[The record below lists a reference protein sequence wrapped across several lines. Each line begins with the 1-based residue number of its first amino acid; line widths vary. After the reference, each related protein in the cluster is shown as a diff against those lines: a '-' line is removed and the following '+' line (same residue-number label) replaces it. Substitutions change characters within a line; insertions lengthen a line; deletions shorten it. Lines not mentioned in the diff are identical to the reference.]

1 LSRTATA
8 HLAASAA
15 AGALALWLVSCGG
28 DHRQALA
35 GVPPPVTATATAPL
49 PGKDT
54 PPVTIG
60 DKNTPEQ
67 FVLGELYRQALA
79 AKGFSVSLNRNI
91 GPTEV
96 TIKAMQTG
104 TLDMYPEYVG
114 TWNSAVAGD
123 PGPYSSAKE
132 AYQVARQWAIAH
144 GFDLLAPTP
153 FSNSDAIGVT
163 QSFASQNGLQTIS
176 DLGKVQQTLTLGAP
190 PQFQHSQSGLL
201 GIEQAYGV
209 VPASFKPLGIGDQ
222 YQALDKGSVQAAD
235 VSSTDGQLAT
245 GQYKLLQDPKHL
257 FGFNNVAPVVTS
269 KALLA
274 EGPAFAATIN
284 TVSALLTTDV
294 MRQLNAAVDISHKDP
309 AGVAKQFLQDNGLV
323 PLASTG

>member
-8 HLAASAA
+8 HLAATAA
-15 AGALALWLVSCGG
+15 AGALALSLVACGG
-28 DHRQALA
+28 NHRAALT
-35 GVPPPVTATATAPL
+35 GSPPPETSTAKVLL
-49 PGKDT
+49 PGERS
-54 PPVTIG
+54 PPITIG

-79 AKGFSVSLNRNI
+79 AKGFNVNLNRNI

-104 TLDMYPEYVG
+104 TLDMYPEYIG
-114 TWNSAVAGD
+114 TWNSAVVGD
-123 PGPYSSAKE
+123 PGQHASAKE
-132 AYQVARQWAIAH
+132 AYRVAREWAVAH
-144 GFDLLAPTP
+144 GFDLLEPTP

-163 QSFASQNGLQTIS
+163 QAFANQNGLQTIS
-176 DLGKVQQTLTLGAP
+176 DLVQVQQTLTLGAP

-209 VPASFKPLGIGDQ
+209 VPANFKPLAIGDQ
-222 YQALDKGSVQAAD
+222 YDALDKGMVQAAD
-235 VSSTDGQLAT
+235 VSSTDGQLET
-245 GQYKLLQDPKHL
+245 GRYKLLGDPKHV
-257 FGFNNVAPVVTS
+257 FGFNNVAPVVTR

-294 MRQLNAAVDISHKDP
+294 MRRLNAAVDISHKDP

-323 PLASTG
+323 PLASGG

>member
-1 LSRTATA
+1 LSRNATA
-8 HLAASAA
+8 HLAATAA
-15 AGALALWLVSCGG
+15 AGALALWLVACGG
-28 DHRQALA
+28 HHNQATGA
-35 GVPPPVTATATAPL
+35 PPPATSVATTAL
-49 PGKDT
+49 PGKGL

-67 FVLGELYRQALA
+67 FVLGELYRQALV
-79 AKGFSVSLNRNI
+79 AKGFNVTLNRNI

-104 TLDMYPEYVG
+104 TLDMYPEYIG

-123 PGPYSSAKE
+123 PGSYRSAKE
-132 AYQVARQWAIAH
+132 AYQVGRQWAIVH
-144 GFDLLAPTP
+144 GFDLLAATP
-153 FSNSDAIGVT
+153 FSNTDAIGVT
-163 QSFASQNGLQTIS
+163 QAFASQNGLETIS
-176 DLGKVQQTLTLGAP
+176 DLAKVQQTLTLGAP

-209 VPASFKPLGIGDQ
+209 VPATFKPLAIGDQ
-222 YQALDKGSVQAAD
+222 YDALDKGLVQAAD
-235 VSSTDGQLAT
+235 VSSTDGQLET
-245 GQYKLLQDPKHL
+245 GQYKLLRDPKRI
-257 FGFNNVAPVVTS
+257 FGFKNVAPVVTR

-274 EGPAFAATIN
+274 QGPAFAATIN

-309 AGVAKQFLQDNGLV
+309 ARVAKQFLQDNGLV
-323 PLASTG
+323 PLASGG